1 MSEIASTTESSQTE
15 SPSARASGEQPV
27 DTVSEAAVA
36 IVGAGPAGLMLA
48 HRLHRAGI
56 ESIAID
62 VRTRE
67 EISTTQ
73 RAGIIESDAARDL
86 VDLGVSDRILR
97 DGYEHEG
104 VDIRFAGASHRID
117 FRDLVGASVWLYPQT
132 DVFIDLADARDRDGG
147 QVHYGVS
154 DTEVLDIESSSP
166 RVRFTAADGTRHEI
180 RARYV
185 VGSDGS
191 RSVCRHLVP
200 DQHRKQFFREYPFAW
215 FGFLTE
221 APMSAPELVYTH
233 SEHGFALISQRTE
246 SLQRMYFQ
254 CDPAENVDAWPDD
267 RIWETMQQR
276 VAGDDGFTLKEG
288 PVTEKSVL
296 IFRSFVQQPMRWGSM
311 VLAGDAAHTVPP
323 TGARGLNLALH
334 DVLVLDQ
341 VLQRA
346 LGSGGEDA
354 LADYEPAALNRV
366 WRAQNFSYW
375 MTQMLHT
382 PSGASP
388 FDVKRQEGELDNVVG
403 TRAGRTYLAEQYTGW
418 PTHG

>member
-1 MSEIASTTESSQTE
+1 MSESAASDQGG
-15 SPSARASGEQPV
+15 RAPGEV
-27 DTVSEAAVA
+27 DTVSEVPVAV
-36 IVGAGPAGLMLA
+36 VGAGPAGLMLA

-56 ESIAID
+56 EAIAID
-62 VRTRE
+62 IRTRE

-104 VDIRFAGASHRID
+104 VDLRFAGASHRID

-154 DTEVLDIESSSP
+154 DPEVLDIESSSP

-180 RARYV
+180 RTRFV

-191 RSVCRHLVP
+191 RSLCRHLVP
-200 DQHRKQFFREYPFAW
+200 DEHRKQFFREYPFAW

-254 CDPAENVDAWPDD
+254 CDPTENAEAWSDD
-267 RIWETMQQR
+267 RVWETMQRR
-276 VAGDDGFTLKEG
+276 VAGPDGFTLKEG

-334 DVLVLDQ
+334 DVKVLDE

-346 LGSGGEDA
+346 LGSEGEAA

-382 PSGASP
+382 PTGASP